1 MRFLFG
7 SFLVARYALAL
18 RKFVLV
24 GPGLTFSL
32 RSSIACLFIIFVTPG
47 PAIDNSA
54 ARCVVASTCLSV
66 QPAALR

>member
-7 SFLVARYALAL
+7 SFLFARYVLAL
-18 RKFVLV
+18 RKFVLE

-32 RSSIACLFIIFVTPG
+32 KSSIACMFIIFVAPG

-54 ARCVVASTCLSV
+54 ARCVVASICLSV
-66 QPAALR
+66 QAAALR